1 MFLEF
6 LPCRS
11 VKEASNNW
19 LRQGAHGCPVFSSC
33 WRSGASWCL
42 SSSSVNSI
50 TKVSCRTDFWLG
62 ARRSGRGRR
71 SGMGKRR
78 TRVAWGERRVKEE
91 NTSVLCVRGE
101 KTKNLSVFRKSL
113 FSPYLQI
120 HHIMVSLASA
130 CEQSYWRDK
139 HECSST
145 CSSPGFEVFVG
156 QWLKALLSLWS
167 RLRMSRSS
175 SVRSS
180 ASSTLSTLSR
190 CATRTLRCQDTQKT
204 YKYTYEVKAE
214 INAWHF
220 KTITNQCSVTDT
232 KSISYKQRNWSA
244 KWIKLC
250 VFVCAYPPQVPFTE
264 AVV

>member
-1 MFLEF
+1 MQPCILNLVVNCSFLALVF

-33 WRSGASWCL
+33 WRSGASWCF

-50 TKVSCRTDFWLG
+50 TKASCRTDFWSG
-62 ARRSGRGRR
+62 ARRLGRGRR

-91 NTSVLCVRGE
+91 NTSVLCVWGGKA
-101 KTKNLSVFRKSL
+101 KTFSVFRKCL

-120 HHIMVSLASA
+120 HHIMGNLDSA
-130 CEQSYWRDK
+130 CKQSYWWDK

-145 CSSPGFEVFVG
+145 CSSPGLEVCVG

-167 RLRMSRSS
+167 RLRMSKSS

-190 CATRTLRCQDTQKT
+190 RTTRTLRCQDTQKT
-204 YKYTYEVKAE
+204 HK
-214 INAWHF
+214 
-220 KTITNQCSVTDT
+220 
-232 KSISYKQRNWSA
+232 
-244 KWIKLC
+244 
-250 VFVCAYPPQVPFTE
+250 
-264 AVV
+264 